1 MEAGKHTPLHSSPRI
16 FTCYSSSNSSRSMA
30 PKRRVILMLNSD
42 RLTKLPQTTSL
53 MRCQSIRCKHVV
65 LSISHGQDLFRRGIL
80 LKGSVSA
87 HCARGCNE
95 PLWTWL
101 IAGLGGAR
109 LQGHFALRGRQAPVV
124 ARVIY
129 CMLGPSSENLPIP
142 VLNPPP
148 PDQLQSTF
156 SAVQGSGSL
165 HKDDCRVP
173 LPSPATPDPITASRR

>member
-124 ARVIY
+124 ARVVY
-129 CMLGPSSENLPIP
+129 CMLGPPTDTPPTPL
-142 VLNPPP
+142 LHPPP
-148 PDQLQSTF
+148 PPPRRMTHAGL
-156 SAVQGSGSL
+156 
-165 HKDDCRVP
+165 CR
-173 LPSPATPDPITASRR
+173 LA